1 MSLCRLEDPVIG
13 LVLFDVGDVLI
24 DLYSKDKEI
33 EAVLEREYGLDPAS
47 YERIAKP
54 AMERAIIGK
63 IGTTDLLQAL
73 CAACKRDVTIEEMK
87 SNLECMIGDERPA
100 MLELV
105 RKVSRCAR
113 VAAFTNTIELH
124 WRLLQNPQ
132 RYRFPA
138 LMERIIA
145 SHHIGLA
152 KPMRA
157 AYQAAAQL
165 LGLRPENIL
174 FVDDLPENVNGA
186 TDSGMLGILFED
198 YPTLRTALK
207 KLVLGGKPCSA

>member
-1 MSLCRLEDPVIG
+1 VRQREREIVHGQAIE
-13 LVLFDVGDVLI
+13 LVLFDVGGVLI
-24 DLYSKDKEI
+24 DLYSKQT
-33 EAVLEREYGLDPAS
+33 EAVLKREYGLDSAS

-54 AMERAIIGK
+54 AMERAVIGK
-63 IGTTDLLQAL
+63 TGTTELLQAF
-73 CAACKRDVTIEEMK
+73 CAACERDVTMEKMK
-87 SNLECMIGDERPA
+87 SNLQSMIGDERPA

-105 RKVSRCAR
+105 RKVSRRAR

-124 WRLLQNPQ
+124 WRLLQNRH

-165 LGLRPENIL
+165 LGLRLENIL

-198 YPTLRTALK
+198 YSSLRAALQE
-207 KLVLGGKPCSA
+207 LVLV

>member
-1 MSLCRLEDPVIG
+1 VREREREVAHGHDIE
-13 LVLFDVGDVLI
+13 LVLFDVGGVLI
-24 DLYSKDKEI
+24 DLYSKQT
-33 EAVLEREYGLDPAS
+33 EAVLKREYGSDPAS
-47 YERIAKP
+47 CERITKP
-54 AMERAIIGK
+54 AMERAVIGK
-63 IGTTDLLQAL
+63 IGTAELLHAF
-73 CAACKRDVTIEEMK
+73 CAACERDVTIEEMK
-87 SNLECMIGDERPA
+87 SNLESMIGDERPA
-100 MLELV
+100 MSELV

-124 WRLLQNPQ
+124 WRLLQNPH

-174 FVDDLPENVNGA
+174 FVDDLPENVNRA
-186 TDSGMLGILFED
+186 TDSGMLGILFEN
-198 YPTLRTALK
+198 YSNLRTALQE
-207 KLVLGGKPCSA
+207 LVLI